1 MRPQIA
7 RITSDRSFRYLVL
20 LLAKWKSQTAVNDTQ
35 RDPKSNIFLMQFN
48 ASLNMHEISIISFST
63 CENQCSLRR
72 GLIELCQCKG
82 TLRCTDG
89 SWGSRTSLR
98 ELSAGDIQSI
108 RASPRGGGEQK
119 RDCRG
124 FRAGGGQSHGAQGKG
139 FRKCYLFW
147 TKLNIYV

>member
-1 MRPQIA
+1 M
-7 RITSDRSFRYLVL
+7 
-20 LLAKWKSQTAVNDTQ
+20 NDTQ

-72 GLIELCQCKG
+72 GLIGLCQCKG

-98 ELSAGDIQSI
+98 ELSAGDIRSI

-124 FRAGGGQSHGAQGKG
+124 FRAGGGQSHRAQGKG

-147 TKLNIYV
+147 TKLNIHV